1 MTDVMPAPVDRQR
14 EDTAVDAAVDKLRWL
29 LAHPP
34 VSRTGSPGEAAEER
48 HLLID
53 ADTDATTRPFV
64 DLRKGRK
71 L

>member
-1 MTDVMPAPVDRQR
+1 MTADMQALVARQR
-14 EDTAVDAAVDKLRWL
+14 EATTVDAAVDKLRWL

-34 VSRTGSPGEAAEER
+34 VSRAATPGEAAELR

-53 ADTDATTRPFV
+53 ADTDATTRKFV
-64 DLRKGRK
+64 DLRKGRT

>member
-1 MTDVMPAPVDRQR
+1 MTTPMRALVARQR
-14 EDTAVDAAVDKLRWL
+14 ETAAVDAAVDKLRWL

-34 VSRTGSPGEAAEER
+34 TSRAATPGEGAEIR
-48 HLLID
+48 HLLHD
-53 ADTDATTRPFV
+53 ADPDATTRPFV